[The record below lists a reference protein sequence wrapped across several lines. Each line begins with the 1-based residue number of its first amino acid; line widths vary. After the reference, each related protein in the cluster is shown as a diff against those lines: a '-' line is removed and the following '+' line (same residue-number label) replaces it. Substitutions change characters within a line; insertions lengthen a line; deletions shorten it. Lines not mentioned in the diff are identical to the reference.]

1 MYTVNFI
8 HTVEY
13 LPFLPCIFSI
23 FFLFIVFNI
32 FIHLHRHQTLS
43 PSFVPPRCKCEL
55 LWRWSSLNP
64 WIHIDTVDAS
74 LLDGE
79 NSRKLGNWGV
89 SMRWHA
95 VTPGKGS
102 GLLWD
107 VLSTYCS
114 LFWPLTG
121 LTGVTEASGT
131 RLSLFVFSCEFS
143 ALPRSWPMSKLLQFF
158 VGVTFTEADWLT
170 PSVVRPVSVDAVPA
184 AERTG
189 RIITTWLVLTWWSEC
204 DWLHPSQAGIQVSLF
219 ECNFF

>member
-1 MYTVNFI
+1 MWTAMTVK
-8 HTVEY
+8 
-13 LPFLPCIFSI
+13 FL
-23 FFLFIVFNI
+23 
-32 FIHLHRHQTLS
+32 
-43 PSFVPPRCKCEL
+43 E
-55 LWRWSSLNP
+55 SLNP
-64 WIHIDTVDAS
+64 HRYGRCLS
-74 LLDGE
+74 LRWWKFQKI
-79 NSRKLGNWGV
+79 NGNWGV

-219 ECNFF
+219 ECNFFFKKTTPFFGRIPFCHAIYLVICFMICWEMPSVYMKGMLTKS